1 MESRGKETRVELLG
15 VGEPHRGIGGLRRL
29 ALLRFVHVRFAARIR
44 GARERG
50 EESKW
55 VFLLGEAQGR
65 RTGERTFLQF
75 ANGSFF
81 FPSNPSEGLI
91 IKEQVQ

>member
-1 MESRGKETRVELLG
+1 MYASPPEFEG
-15 VGEPHRGIGGLRRL
+15 
-29 ALLRFVHVRFAARIR
+29 
-44 GARERG
+44 REREGG

-81 FPSNPSEGLI
+81 FPTNPSEAGITVYILWPNHKRASTVAGYKPAI
-91 IKEQVQ
+91 NIF